1 MLPESKSF
9 IAIIKKNILR
19 VSNGNLWL
27 DAQIGAHRFI
37 RRDK

>member
-1 MLPESKSF
+1 MLSESKTF
-9 IAIIKKNILR
+9 IAIIKKYF
-19 VSNGNLWL
+19 SSFKWEL